1 MSAVHLLLA
10 GSLAA
15 HAGATAS
22 DFKAER
28 RLGAN
33 TWNAQAAIDGKPE
46 TAWMLPGESK
56 NKGEWIILDVP
67 KSTLD
72 GIGMNVGWIKD
83 DETFA
88 DYARVKSIK
97 VEAMAYDEN
106 NELQPVGEATAEFE
120 DKAEY
125 QVVDI
130 DDIMIGDDLFGGK
143 VKITITDVYPGRDY
157 PNLAIS
163 ELCLHLAEFDAAPI
177 VEEVSS
183 EAQGHTRDMMVDDS
197 TRSYWVATAA
207 DAAITLKIAGFSV
220 SRLGITAGPKDYS
233 RPKKLRFTAHRRSHE
248 VELANSGDAQWVEIP
263 AIVGFT
269 GSGYQGS
276 EFEPLEIEI
285 LEVYP
290 GSRYPE
296 QVAITE
302 IDAKA
307 TAFGGF

>member
-1 MSAVHLLLA
+1 MSATLVLLA
-10 GSLAA
+10 ASLAA

-28 RLGAN
+28 KMGAN

-46 TAWMLPGESK
+46 TCWMLPGESK

-67 KSTLD
+67 KSNLD
-72 GIGMNVGWIKD
+72 AVGMYVGWVKD
-83 DETFA
+83 EDA
-88 DYARVKSIK
+88 YNDYARVKSIK

-120 DKAEY
+120 DKMDY

-130 DDIMIGDDLFGGK
+130 KNIQIGDDLFGGK

-157 PNLAIS
+157 PNLAVS
-163 ELCLHLAEFDAAPI
+163 EVTLHLAEFDASGV

-183 EAQGHTRDMMVDDS
+183 EGQGHTMDMMTDDS
-197 TRSYWVATAA
+197 DKTFWAGDAQGASISYRVA
-207 DAAITLKIAGFSV
+207 GYSV
-220 SRLGITAGPKDYS
+220 SQLGITPGSKEYA
-233 RPKKLRFTAHRRSHE
+233 RPKKVRLTAHSRSHE
-248 VELANSGDAQWVEIP
+248 VDLADGTTTQWLAIP
-263 AIVGFT
+263 AVVGFT

-276 EFEPLEIEI
+276 EFEPLLIEV

-290 GSRYPE
+290 GTRYAD
-296 QVAITE
+296 QLAIKE
-302 IDAKA
+302 LDAKA